1 MTNKGYMAFM
11 PDWREHKKELTPE
24 QWYELEDYM
33 FMLRFDN
40 IDTDP
45 STIEDKEIR
54 IIWRSVRT
62 SLLKI
67 IRNYNYKKKSK
78 GKKDIE
84 SNEEFDTPQEENNNA
99 TMQDWITLRNKTLKA
114 FVTAFEEKLNV
125 SIKQNYKNYKL
136 LKSHML
142 QIIFS

>member
-99 TMQDWITLRNKTLKA
+99 TMQDWIALRNKTLK
-114 FVTAFEEKLNV
+114 VG
-125 SIKQNYKNYKL
+125 
-136 LKSHML
+136 
-142 QIIFS
+142 